1 MLSDLAAWEYFLTL
15 LREISVDRERKRENT
30 QEERVC
36 DREIETVGIN
46 TAMTHPTLL
55 SAIDSFQQM
64 FDEHPLWVRGQ
75 VKQVDTAFR
84 KLGVFSERKGKLKNN
99 ECKLIRR
106 NEKRDAQTAKV

>member
-1 MLSDLAAWEYFLTL
+1 MGRQ
-15 LREISVDRERKRENT
+15 REKTT

-36 DREIETVGIN
+36 DREIETVDVN

-55 SAIDSFQQM
+55 SAIDSFQQT
-64 FDEHPLWVRGQ
+64 FDEHALWARGR

-99 ECKLIRR
+99 ERKLTRR
-106 NEKRDAQTAKV
+106 NEKRDAQTAQV